1 MKKTIFIGK
10 SGCGKTTMIQ
20 RIQNEALEYRKTQMV
35 EHYLNFIDT
44 PGEYLERRGM
54 YRALIVSAVDA
65 DVIGFVQECGADNT
79 WIPPSFA
86 SMFAKPV
93 FGVVSKSD
101 LAKSE
106 EDIQFA
112 REILERAGVERVFVV
127 SSVENTGLTPL
138 LDYLQDETE

>member
-10 SGCGKTTMIQ
+10 SGCGKTTLIQ
-20 RIQNEALEYRKTQMV
+20 RMQKTALEYRKTQMV

-79 WIPPSFA
+79 WLPPSFA

-93 FGVVSKSD
+93 FGIVSKAD
-101 LAKSE
+101 LAE
-106 EDIQFA
+106 NDADVEFA
-112 REILERAGVERVFVV
+112 KEVLERAGVEQVFVI
-127 SSVENTGLTPL
+127 SSLQNVGVQPL
-138 LDYLQDETE
+138 IDYLQDDE